1 MMRHLTIL
9 FMALCIA
16 SAHAETVAGPVADKV
31 VLSRNGAFLLI
42 EMDINLAQV
51 DVASNEAVLFT
62 PLLVKGDEEK
72 ALPAVGVYG
81 RKRYYYYDRNGLLP
95 SSASGEMAIKA
106 SRKPDIQH
114 YRTLVDYEPWMD
126 GAVLQLQ
133 RETFGCC
140 QEVLAG
146 GSEALASYNEPKFV
160 PQYLYVQ
167 PEAEVVKTRS
177 LSGSAFIDFP
187 VSRTEIKPD
196 YRNNGAELAKIR
208 ATIDSVRNDADIR
221 ITSISI
227 KGYASPEGSYSL
239 NERLASGRT
248 EALKEYVVGLY
259 HFEPSLISTSYEPE
273 DWAGLRKYVAQSSLA
288 HREEILA
295 LIDSD
300 REPDNKEYKIK
311 KEYPADYAALLRD
324 CYPALRH
331 SDYRVEYVI
340 RSFSSADEIR
350 PLVSSDPQKLS
361 QQEFYLASEGMEPG
375 SEEFNKV
382 FETAVR
388 VYPDDETANL
398 NAANTAMAE
407 GDLPSAAR
415 YLAKAGNTPQAVY
428 ARGIY
433 AVLTENY
440 AEAQTLL
447 QEAQRA
453 GIAQASEA
461 LEYVTYK
468 IEQ

>member
-9 FMALCIA
+9 FMALCMV

-51 DVASNEAVLFT
+51 DVASDEAVLFT

-81 RKRYYYYDRNGLLP
+81 RRRYYYYGRNGLLP
-95 SSASGEMAIKA
+95 SSTSGEMVIKA
-106 SRKPDIQH
+106 ARKPDIQH

-146 GSEALASYNEPKFV
+146 GNDVLASYNEPKFV

-187 VSRTEIKPD
+187 VSRTEIKPG

-208 ATIDSVRNDADIR
+208 ATIDSVRGDADMR
-221 ITSISI
+221 ITSLSI
-227 KGYASPEGSYSL
+227 KGYASPEGAYSL
-239 NERLASGRT
+239 NGRLASGRT

-259 HFEPSLISTSYEPE
+259 HFDPSLITVSYEPE

-288 HREEILA
+288 NREEILA

-300 REPDNKEYKIK
+300 CEPDSKEYKIR
-311 KEYPADYAALLRD
+311 KEYPADYAVLLRD

-361 QQEFYLASEGMEPG
+361 LQEFYLASQGMEPG

-433 AVLTENY
+433 AVLAEDY
-440 AEAQTLL
+440 AEARILL
-447 QEAQRA
+447 QEARRA

-468 IEQ
+468 IGH

>member
-62 PLLVKGDEEK
+62 PLLVKGEEEK
-72 ALPAVGVYG
+72 ALPAVGIYG

-95 SSASGEMAIKA
+95 SSTSGEIAIKA

-133 RETFGCC
+133 KETFGCC
-140 QEVLAG
+140 QEVLAD
-146 GSEALASYNEPKFV
+146 GSDVLASYNEPKFV

-221 ITSISI
+221 ITSLSI

-311 KEYPADYAALLRD
+311 KEYPADYATLLRD

-350 PLVSSDPQKLS
+350 PLVSSSPQKLS
-361 QQEFYLASEGMEPG
+361 LQEFYLASQGMEPG

-415 YLAKAGNTPQAVY
+415 YLDKSGNTPQAVY

>member
-9 FMALCIA
+9 FMALCFA
-16 SAHAETVAGPVADKV
+16 SAHAGVIADPIADNV

-62 PLLVKGDEEK
+62 PLLVKGEEEK
-72 ALPAVGVYG
+72 TLPAIGIYG

-95 SSASGEMAIKA
+95 SGASGEITIKA
-106 SRKPDIQH
+106 SHKPDIQH

-126 GAVLQLQ
+126 GVSLQL
-133 RETFGCC
+133 RSETFGCC
-140 QEVLAG
+140 QEVLADG
-146 GSEALASYNEPKFV
+146 NSVLASYNEPKFV
-160 PQYLYVQ
+160 PQYVYVQ

-187 VSRTEIKPD
+187 VSRTEIRQD
-196 YRNNGAELAKIR
+196 YRNNSVELAKIR

-221 ITSISI
+221 ITSLTI
-227 KGYASPEGSYSL
+227 KGYASPEGSYA
-239 NERLASGRT
+239 NNRRLASGRT

-259 HFEPSLISTSYEPE
+259 HFEPSLITTAYEPE
-273 DWAGLRKYVAQSSLA
+273 DWAGLRKYVEQSALTY
-288 HREEILA
+288 RKEILD

-300 REPDNKEYKIK
+300 REPDK
-311 KEYPADYAALLRD
+311 KEAAIKREYPGDYATLLRD

-350 PLVSSDPQKLS
+350 PLVVSQPQKLS
-361 QQEFYLASEGMEPG
+361 LQEFYLAAQGMEPG

-415 YLAKAGNTPQAVY
+415 YLDKAGNTPQAVY

-440 AEAQTLL
+440 AEAKALL

-461 LEYVTYK
+461 LEYVMYK